1 MQSNQAV
8 LFTKPLHHL
17 AINLSP
23 LELQQRTIDHFEK
36 AGFSVVFQKQVT
48 GPELARRNAIKEH
61 YRIYSEAACAKS
73 LSVSEAAKQRFEA
86 RFRQNWDV
94 ETAAGRI
101 LPTGELLQSRGI
113 DIHRL
118 FEFWNRESSAR
129 ATQKIEDGFIMAWI
143 AELDA
148 YCVNAFYPSME
159 ANFYH
164 EETRIGYYVVE
175 FDPRQTSWETFRKK
189 VLGST
194 NASAADPDSLRGRL
208 YADFPIDYP
217 GRDNFVHGSAGP
229 LEGLIERSI
238 HEKDFQLETNP
249 IGATLA
255 EWRISLPMLNRWR
268 TTLSV
273 SALSGW
279 FDSTEERDTGEV
291 ILLLEEM
298 DFYNTILNHAKNN

>member
-17 AINLSP
+17 ATDLSP
-23 LELQQRTIDHFEK
+23 RELQQRTITHFER
-36 AGFSVVFQKQVT
+36 AGFRVVFQKQMS
-48 GPELARRNAIKEH
+48 GSELALRDVIKEH

-73 LSVSEAAKQRFEA
+73 LSVSEAVKQRFETKFQ
-86 RFRQNWDV
+86 RNWDA

-101 LPTGELLQSRGI
+101 LSIDELLQSREI

-118 FEFWNRESSAR
+118 FEFWNRESTAR
-129 ATQKIEDGFIMAWI
+129 ATQKLEAGFVMAWI

-148 YCVNAFYPSME
+148 YCVNAFYLSME
-159 ANFYH
+159 ANLYH
-164 EETRIGYYVVE
+164 EDARIGYYVVE
-175 FDPRQTSWETFRKK
+175 FDPRQTSWKHFRKK
-189 VLGST
+189 ALGST

-208 YADFPIDYP
+208 YAEFPIKYP

-238 HEKDFQLETNP
+238 HEEGFQLETNP
-249 IGATLA
+249 IGAKLA
-255 EWRISLPMLNRWR
+255 ERGISLPMLNRWR
-268 TTLSV
+268 TAQSV
-273 SALSGW
+273 SGLSGW
-279 FDSTEERDTGEV
+279 FDCTEERDTDEV

-298 DFYNTILNHAKNN
+298 DFYSAILNHAES